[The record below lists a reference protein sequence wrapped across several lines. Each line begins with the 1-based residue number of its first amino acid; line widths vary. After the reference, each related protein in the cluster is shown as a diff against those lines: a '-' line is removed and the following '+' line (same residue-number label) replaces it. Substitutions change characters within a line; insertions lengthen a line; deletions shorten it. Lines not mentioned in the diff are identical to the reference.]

1 MATIDQEFGTRMRG
15 PSLLIW
21 LVGASVVVFLI
32 WAKFAVI
39 DEIVRAE
46 GEVVSSSRPQIV
58 QNLEGGI
65 LAELLVSEGDAVQPG
80 QVLARLRGTQF
91 ESAVEDLQEQ
101 IDAAEI
107 RRLRLEAEMDGM
119 FDFTVP
125 GDLAQ
130 RSPTIVASEQA
141 LLNARQSD
149 YISRVDGA
157 QRVLAEARQEK
168 DLLEDLLARDI
179 VALIEVTQA
188 RKAYSDAENR
198 LNEIVTSAEL
208 DRASAYSETLQG
220 LATLRQDLRVATDRL
235 DRTVITAPMRGIV
248 NNMAITT
255 IGGVVRPGEEIFQ
268 IIPLDEELFIEARVK
283 PADIANVVPG
293 QSATV
298 KLSAYDYTIYGSL
311 SGEVQVISADTFEDE
326 RRRDAAPH
334 YKVTLRVDTANLS
347 ERQRDIEIRPGMQAA
362 VELHTGQ
369 KTVLQY
375 LTKPLYRS
383 QEALREP

>member
-1 MATIDQEFGTRMRG
+1 MATIDQEFGARMRG

-21 LVGASVVVFLI
+21 LVGASVLVFLI

-65 LAELLVSEGDAVQPG
+65 LAELSVSEGDAVQPG
-80 QVLARLRGTQF
+80 QMLARLRGTQF

-107 RRLRLEAEMDGM
+107 RRLRLEAEMAGM

-125 GDLAQ
+125 DDLAQ
-130 RSPTIVASEQA
+130 RSPEIVASEQA

-149 YISRVDGA
+149 YVSRVDGA

-179 VALIEVTQA
+179 VALIEVTRA

-208 DRASAYSETLQG
+208 DRASAYSETLQQ
-220 LATLRQDLRVATDRL
+220 LATLRQDLRVAQDRL
-235 DRTVITAPMRGIV
+235 ERTVITAPMRGIV

-268 IIPLDEELFIEARVK
+268 IIPLDEELFIEARVR

-293 QSATV
+293 QRATV

-334 YKVTLRVDTANLS
+334 YKVTLRVDAANLS
-347 ERQRDIEIRPGMQAA
+347 ERQRDVEIRPGMQAA